1 MERVLLKEIADVKLC
16 IVSSS
21 KKKECD
27 EAVEWITLSSLL
39 PFNGTGEL
47 LLSSEYYP
55 DEDIKVKKHDIIMK
69 RVAPTGVNYIEDD
82 INAYVYNNLFIIRT
96 KENVSADYLA
106 AYLDENIE
114 DFVKGLARGSVA
126 PSIGRKDLLEI
137 EIDLPGEREQNAI
150 GGYWRS
156 YNAKKRLENKL
167 TQLEQIKNREIF
179 NIIRNKDGGKR

>member
-21 KKKECD
+21 KKKECE
-27 EAVEWITLSSLL
+27 EAAKWITHSSLL

-55 DEDIKVKKHDIIMK
+55 DEDIKAQKHDIIMR
-69 RVAPTGVNYIEDD
+69 RVAPTGVNYIEED

-96 KENVSADYLA
+96 KEMVSADYLA
-106 AYLDENIE
+106 AYLDGNIG
-114 DFVKGLARGSVA
+114 DFVKGFARGAVA
-126 PSIGRKDLLEI
+126 PSIGRKDLMEMEI
-137 EIDLPGEREQNAI
+137 FLPDTKAQNSI

-156 YNAKKRLENKL
+156 YNEKKRLENKL
-167 TQLEQIKNREIF
+167 TQLEQIKNKEIY
-179 NIIRNKDGGKR
+179 NIILKQIRRA